1 MSSDSRT
8 EPRVLVLV
16 CTYNERKNIAALVEA
31 IGKSLPSADLLVVDD
46 GSPDGRGLGGFT
58 IGIEADVEVAS
69 TRRETRLGTAI
80 KQGLLFGIDKG
91 YDFVVNLDADFSHDP
106 AVLPILVESTV
117 KESAD
122 LTIGSRYVDGGGLRN
137 CSWRRHFVSRAAN
150 FCARR
155 LVGWKIRDCSSAFRC
170 YRTDFLSKLDLGKIE
185 CKGYGFLEEILFAVL
200 QSGGRV
206 IERPI
211 IYTER
216 EFGESKISM
225 REAIGTFSVL
235 WQLGRKA

>member
-31 IGKSLPSADLLVVDD
+31 IGKSLLPADLLVVDD
-46 GSPDGRGLGGFT
+46 GSPDGTG
-58 IGIEADVEVAS
+58 DWVAS
-69 TRRETRLGTAI
+69 QLESKPMLKLLQRGGKLGLGTAI

-137 CSWRRHFVSRAAN
+137 AHGGDTLSAAPPTSVQDVWS
-150 FCARR
+150 
-155 LVGWKIRDCSSAFRC
+155 VGR
-170 YRTDFLSKLDLGKIE
+170 
-185 CKGYGFLEEILFAVL
+185 FATVAAPFD
-200 QSGGRV
+200 V
-206 IERPI
+206 IVPI
-211 IYTER
+211 
-216 EFGESKISM
+216 F
-225 REAIGTFSVL
+225 
-235 WQLGRKA
+235 